1 MFHNPL
7 NKTNQNTQLY
17 FPGFRYEYK
26 TNHYICQP
34 KKKYMKIVKNIEEAI
49 NNNTIKPGS
58 MIYCGGNAA
67 TPQKLLKQ
75 LVKDRSIKG
84 IELLS
89 LLLLGDLEELFSP
102 EVCERITHRVIFSGT
117 HSRKALNEGLA
128 TYQIMHLSDIPHQ
141 LRNYLLPDIALIS
154 VAGPDNGGNFS
165 YGTTVEGVQAAVETV
180 RAKGGLVIA
189 ERNAQMPFVLGTTIH
204 ESEIDILIDTDYH
217 LPVSP
222 SPQPDAT
229 AKKIGKLVAEL
240 YIEHGSTLQYGI
252 GEVPEAVTDAIID
265 KGVKDI
271 GIYTELFADAM
282 RKLVVEGIVTNKYR
296 PVHFSTSTLFLS
308 STKEGYDWLNYNS
321 SVQSRPCNIT
331 NNVLKIAQQHKM
343 IAINSAIGVD
353 LHGNIWADS
362 LQGRTVYSGIGGQA
376 DFLRGSYQARQGFG
390 IIAMKST
397 TNNGLSKVMN
407 MCPEGITT
415 TAIAADPV
423 VIVTEHGA
431 FNPKGLNIAEHAV
444 GIAHLAEPETRDM
457 LLKYIYESKA
467 FYKPKVALKDR
478 VPKGFIPY
486 EAIW

>member
-1 MFHNPL
+1 M
-7 NKTNQNTQLY
+7 KVV
-17 FPGFRYEYK
+17 
-26 TNHYICQP
+26 NH
-34 KKKYMKIVKNIEEAI
+34 IEEAI
-49 NNNTIKPGS
+49 NNKTLEPGS
-58 MIYCGGNAA
+58 MIYCAGNAA
-67 TPQKLLKQ
+67 TPQVLLKQ
-75 LVKDRSIKG
+75 IIRDKSISDV
-84 IELLS
+84 ELLS
-89 LLLLGDLEELFSP
+89 LLLLGDVEELFSE
-102 EVCERITHRVIFSGT
+102 EVCNRVTHRVIFSGPY
-117 HSRKALNEGLA
+117 SRKALNEGLA

-141 LRNYLLPDIALIS
+141 LRNYLLPDIAMIS

-165 YGTTVEGVQAAVETV
+165 LGTTVEGVQAAVETV

-189 ERNAQMPFVLGTTIH
+189 ERNQQMPFVLGTTIH
-204 ESEIDILIDTDYH
+204 ESQIDILIDTDYP
-217 LPVSP
+217 LPISP

-229 AKKIGKLVAEL
+229 SRKIGKLVAEL

-296 PVHFSTSTLFLS
+296 DVNFSTSTLFLAAS
-308 STKEGYDWLNYNS
+308 KEGYDWLDYNS
-321 SVQSRPCNIT
+321 SIQSRPCNIT

-362 LQGRTVYSGIGGQA
+362 LEGRQIYSGIGGQA

-390 IIAMKST
+390 IIAMKSV
-397 TNNGLSKVMN
+397 TNSGVSKIMN

-423 VIVTEHGA
+423 VIVTENGA

-444 GIAHLAEPETRDM
+444 GIAHLAEPEARDK
-457 LLKYIYESKA
+457 LLQYIYDSKA
-467 FYKPKVALKDR
+467 FYKPKMALKDR

>member
-1 MFHNPL
+1 
-7 NKTNQNTQLY
+7 
-17 FPGFRYEYK
+17 
-26 TNHYICQP
+26 
-34 KKKYMKIVKNIEEAI
+34 MKNVKNIEEAI
-49 NNNTIKPGS
+49 NPGTIKAGS
-58 MIYCGGNAA
+58 MLYSGGNAA
-67 TPQKLLKQ
+67 TPQVLLKQ
-75 LVKDRSIKG
+75 MIKDKSIRDV
-84 IELLS
+84 ELLS
-89 LLLLGDLEELFSP
+89 LLLLGDIEELFSP
-102 EVCERITHRVIFSGT
+102 EVCERITHRIIFSGP
-117 HSRKALNEGLA
+117 HSRKALNEGYA

-141 LRNYLLPDIALIS
+141 LSHYLLPDVALIS
-154 VAGPDNGGNFS
+154 VSGPDNGGNYS
-165 YGTTVEGVQAAVETV
+165 LGTTVEGVQAAIQTV
-180 RAKGGLVIA
+180 KAKGGLVIA
-189 ERNAQMPFVLGTTIH
+189 ERNAQMPFVLGTTVH
-204 ESEIDILIDTDYH
+204 ESQIDYLLDVDYP

-222 SPQPDAT
+222 SPQPDAI

-296 PVHFSTSTLFLS
+296 HVNFSTSTLFLS
-308 STKEGYDWLNYNS
+308 ADKEGYDWLDYNS
-321 SVQSRPCNIT
+321 SVQSRPCNTT
-331 NNVLKIAQQHKM
+331 NNVLRIAQQHKM

-362 LQGRTVYSGIGGQA
+362 LHGREIYSGIGGQA

-390 IIAMKST
+390 IIAMKSMT
-397 TNNGLSKVMN
+397 KNGVSKIMN

-423 VIVTEHGA
+423 IIVTENGA

-467 FYKPKVALKDR
+467 FYKPKIALKER
-478 VPKGFIPY
+478 APKGFIPY
-486 EAIW
+486 DAIW